1 MKITA
6 DIVFYGDII
15 NNNKNIL
22 DLIEICFKSIN
33 ENNNDLIN
41 SDIFI
46 HIYKILHDDLFSI
59 VKGVNI

>member
-6 DIVFYGDII
+6 DTVFYGDII

-22 DLIEICFKSIN
+22 DLIEICFKNIN

-46 HIYKILHDDLFSI
+46 HIYKILQDDLFSI